1 MIQIFSFKSKKTCRL
16 DILLR
21 EGLPLFIQKFSSG
34 NISNSK
40 IRRLITAG
48 AVQVNGRQCRI
59 PAELLYPGSFV
70 RASIDDKKFFYEK
83 QPDDVKFEVTK
94 DSVLYEDDVVIVVN
108 KPARFPTEATIAEHR
123 DNMHDAV
130 VRWLWSEKPELRNP
144 PYAGIMHRLDR
155 GTSGVLLF
163 TKKRTV
169 NGPVHDMFEQ
179 HTARKVYRAVV
190 CSGNISEKE
199 FFVDDFLGRITVKS
213 SAGKWGIVP
222 ENRGGLHA
230 HTDFTLLGEGM
241 FDGIRV
247 QYIEARPLTGR
258 THQIRVH
265 LSSLGMP
272 IMGDEL
278 YGGPSAERI
287 FLHAQSLVFPHPVT
301 GLTVNV
307 TAPLP
312 SGFSST
318 DVW

>member
-21 EGLPLFIQKFSSG
+21 EELPPLIQKFSRG
-34 NISNSK
+34 DISNSK

-48 AVQVNGRQCRI
+48 AVQVNGCQCRI
-59 PAELLYPGSFV
+59 PAELLYPGSSIE
-70 RASIDDKKFFYEK
+70 ASIDNEKFFYEK
-83 QPDDVKFEVTK
+83 QPDDIKFEVTK
-94 DSVLYEDDVVIVVN
+94 SAVLYEDDVIIVVN
-108 KPARFPTEATIAEHR
+108 KPARFPTEATITEHR

-163 TKKRTV
+163 TKQRMV
-169 NGPVHDMFEQ
+169 NGPVHEMFEQ
-179 HTARKVYRAVV
+179 HTAHKMYRAVV
-190 CSGNISEKE
+190 RRGNISGKE
-199 FFVDDFLGRITVKS
+199 FFVDDSIGRITVKS
-213 SAGKWGIVP
+213 RAGKWGIVP
-222 ENRGGLHA
+222 ESQGGLHA

-278 YGGPSAERI
+278 YGGPAAERI

-301 GLTVNV
+301 GLPVVV

-312 SGFSST
+312 SGFGSA
-318 DVW
+318 DIP